1 MAYDIRINGDIAMLV
16 LSGDVDLQTTSDMK
30 TDIIDITGI
39 TQLDIDAADVTYI
52 DSSGVAVL
60 LLARQHCLQNNI
72 LINFKSASS
81 ALYRVL
87 QMAKLET
94 ILPITK
100 IVDAAEDNGA
110 LGLGGGGVFSAP
122 PAGDG
127 SLPKEIEDDDPLVQ
141 ALLDEADASVIDETN
156 DQQPLHE
163 STAEKA
169 DTETSDHSASP
180 FGEAVSDEALT
191 SALLADVEEHEDSMA
206 AEARSADKSLADK
219 SDADEESDDTVISA
233 LKPGN
238 FNWE

>member
-1 MAYDIRINGDIAMLV
+1 MAYDIRTNGDIAMLV

-30 TDIIDITGI
+30 TDIFDTTGI

-94 ILPITK
+94 ILPISK
-100 IVDAAEDNGA
+100 IVDHAEDAGT
-110 LGLGGGGVFSAP
+110 LGLGGGGVFSAS

-127 SLPKEIEDDDPLVQ
+127 SLPQEMEDDDPLVQ
-141 ALLDEADASVIDETN
+141 ALLDETKAP
-156 DQQPLHE
+156 QPLHE
-163 STAEKA
+163 GAIEKA
-169 DTETSDHSASP
+169 DTETADHSASP

-191 SALLADVEEHEDSMA
+191 SALLADVEEHEDSLA
-206 AEARSADKSLADK
+206 VNVEPANKPVTDKADAMGNGEISVADN
-219 SDADEESDDTVISA
+219 I
-233 LKPGN
+233 KPGS
-238 FNWE
+238 FS

>member
-1 MAYDIRINGDIAMLV
+1 MAYDIRTNGDIAMLV

-30 TDIIDITGI
+30 TDIIDTTGI

-100 IVDAAEDNGA
+100 IVDDAEDNGA
-110 LGLGGGGVFSAP
+110 LGLGGGAVFSTP
-122 PAGDG
+122 HAGDG
-127 SLPKEIEDDDPLVQ
+127 ALPQEMEDDDPLVQ
-141 ALLDEADASVIDETN
+141 ALLDETN
-156 DQQPLHE
+156 DPQPPHE
-163 STAEKA
+163 GAIEKA
-169 DTETSDHSASP
+169 DTETADHSASP

-191 SALLADVEEHEDSMA
+191 SALLADVEKHEDSMA
-206 AEARSADKSLADK
+206 AEVRSADKPLTDK
-219 SDADEESDDTVISA
+219 NDVDEESDDTVISA

>member
-1 MAYDIRINGDIAMLV
+1 MAYDIRTNGDIAMLV

-100 IVDAAEDNGA
+100 IVDDAEDNGA
-110 LGLGGGGVFSAP
+110 LGLGDGNVFSAP

-127 SLPKEIEDDDPLVQ
+127 SLPQEMEDDDPLVQ

-156 DQQPLHE
+156 DPQPLHE
-163 STAEKA
+163 SAAEKA
-169 DTETSDHSASP
+169 DTETADHSTSP

-206 AEARSADKSLADK
+206 AEAGSTDKPLTDKADAMGNGEISVADN
-219 SDADEESDDTVISA
+219 I
-233 LKPGN
+233 KPGS
-238 FNWE
+238 FS